1 MHTVQPVGDAL
12 AISTATTVAV
22 TTAAQ
27 PVHLCRNPASPA
39 P

>member
-12 AISTATTVAV
+12 AITTATTVAM
-22 TTAAQ
+22 TTGAQ
-27 PVHLCRNPASPA
+27 QVHLCRNPASPA